1 MSNGAGVRASVCFC
15 AALLLTTTL
24 PLSAQILSNLEPE
37 RPLAVEDAAPIP
49 FHAVSASVD
58 WTYNVR
64 DGGLNDH
71 GPGITVSWGVLRDL
85 EVGAAQRY
93 VTRPG
98 RNANRGIS
106 SGDLELHALY
116 GIVAEGGSHPALAA
130 RIGLVFP
137 TGLDSRGTDLEL
149 GAIATRSF
157 DALRLHAS
165 FRWTRLGD
173 IVPTERADR
182 VEGGLAV
189 DFLASRAGRT
199 DTLILADVTVKSS
212 PVITDNAIVDIEAG
226 VRQRIGIQTVAYGV
240 LGSQISDTPAR
251 PRLRIRVGLSHYF

>member
-1 MSNGAGVRASVCFC
+1 MRGVLLA
-15 AALLLTTTL
+15 AALLATAF

-49 FHAVSASVD
+49 FRAISASVD
-58 WTYNVR
+58 WTYNLR
-64 DGGLNDH
+64 RGGLNDQ
-71 GPGITVSWGVLRDL
+71 GPGITVSWGIFRDL
-85 EVGAAQRY
+85 EIGAAQRY

-98 RNANRGIS
+98 RNALRGIS

-116 GIVAEGGSHPALAA
+116 GVLSEGGSHPALAA
-130 RIGLVFP
+130 RIGVVFP

-157 DALRLHAS
+157 EPMRVHVS

-173 IVPTERADR
+173 ILPTERADR
-182 VEGGLAV
+182 VEGALAV

-199 DTLILADVTVKSS
+199 DTLILADVTVRSS
-212 PVITDNAIVDIEAG
+212 PLITDNAIVDVEAG

-240 LGSQISDTPAR
+240 LGSQVSDTPDR
-251 PRLRIRVGLSHYF
+251 PRLRVRVGISHYF